1 MRFLSIRR
9 PIDKQRSEVQQCM
22 QPSSE
27 NVCDILASV
36 VTKSVLQWFQSYL
49 SVTYQS
55 TSVNNASPSPSQ
67 LMYGVP
73 RGSVLGPIFFVLYTT
88 PLSDIIANH
97 SVNHQLFADDT
108 QLQKFVPLT
117 KELNTCTDN
126 RNPPQFLSLIRLFL
140 ALTTSP
146 SLILPGALDSFLTQN

>member
-1 MRFLSIRR
+1 MGGFCLFVGLLTNNDR
-9 PIDKQRSEVQQCM
+9 EVQQCM

-49 SVTYQS
+49 SGTYQS
-55 TSVNNASPSPSQ
+55 TSVNNVSPSPSQ

-73 RGSVLGPIFFVLYTT
+73 QGSVLGPILFDLYTE

-117 KELNTCTDN
+117 KEFNTCTDN
-126 RNPPQFLSLIRLFL
+126 RNPPPF
-140 ALTTSP
+140 P
-146 SLILPGALDSFLTQN
+146 SLIDYSWLSQHPLLWFYQEPWIHS